1 MERKVPW
8 VQRKV
13 PPGALCI
20 SVKLILTKAVR
31 VSLEVQAS
39 RRRLDSTSSCALKC
53 QPRRCLQTS
62 PQAECFGSWSGGSSA
77 VLLSVFSGTVWSG
90 QRSGLHLGAWV
101 LGCATSC
108 RPCDP
113 HTSPKV
119 MNRVGDSLWGTS
131 EYISQ

>member
-77 VLLSVFSGTVWSG
+77 VLLSVFSGHCVEWTAFRPASG
-90 QRSGLHLGAWV
+90 CLGPW
-101 LGCATSC
+101 L
-108 RPCDP
+108 R
-113 HTSPKV
+113 HFLSP
-119 MNRVGDSLWGTS
+119 L
-131 EYISQ
+131 